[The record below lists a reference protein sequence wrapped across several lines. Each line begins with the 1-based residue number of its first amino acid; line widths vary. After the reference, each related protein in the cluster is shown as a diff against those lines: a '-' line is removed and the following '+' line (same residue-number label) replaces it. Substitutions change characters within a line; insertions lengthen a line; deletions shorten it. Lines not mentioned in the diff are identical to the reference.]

1 MTALPYAQDLRR
13 AFPGSR
19 TSYQAALAALAPAL
33 KRLQAAHDDRSLPLL
48 RVASRRDDIESIE
61 AAARRFRIS
70 FADIVV
76 LGTGGSSLGAQTL
89 VAAARAMG
97 RKGPRLHFLDN
108 VDPIRF
114 EDVLNGVDFKRTGVV
129 AVSKSGATAET
140 ALQTLAIL
148 RALRAAVGERG
159 IRRQVIVITEPAKD
173 GPNGTTSANPMRRLA
188 ERNGIPVLDHD
199 PGIGGRYSALT
210 NAGLLPA
217 AIAGFDP
224 ALVRKGA
231 RSVVRRL
238 LAARS
243 ARGFAPAEGA
253 ALAFALEKR
262 HGVTQSVLMPYA
274 DALQPFAFWFR
285 QLWAESLGKTGRG
298 TTPINALGAVDQHSQ
313 LQLYLDGPADKLVT
327 VIAAETAGV
336 GPRIRRERGLEPE
349 FAYLVGHTMGDL
361 LAAEAQATADT
372 LAKHKR
378 PVRTLRIGEPDE
390 ATIGALMMHYMLET
404 ILTAALLK
412 VDPFDQP
419 AVEEGKVLARR
430 YLAAM
435 GEGGR
440 R

>member
-1 MTALPYAQDLRR
+1 MAALPYTQELRR
-13 AFPGSR
+13 ALPGAK
-19 TSYQAALAALAPAL
+19 TPYQKALAALAPAL
-33 KRLQAAHDDRSLPLL
+33 KRLKAAHDDRSLPLL
-48 RVASRRDDIESIE
+48 RIAGRRDDLPTIE
-61 AAARRFRIS
+61 AAARRFRMS
-70 FADIVV
+70 FADVIV

-89 VAAARAMG
+89 VTAALAMG
-97 RKGPRLHFLDN
+97 RKGPRLHFVDN

-114 EDVLNGVDFKRTGVV
+114 EDVLRTVNLKRTGVV
-129 AVSKSGATAET
+129 TVSKSGSTAET
-140 ALQTLAIL
+140 ALQTLAVL

-159 IRRQVIVITEPAKD
+159 IRRQVLAITEPAV
-173 GPNGTTSANPMRRLA
+173 NGKANPMRRLA

-210 NAGLLPA
+210 NVGLLPA

-224 ALVRKGA
+224 ALVRRGA
-231 RSVVRRL
+231 RAVVRRL
-238 LAARS
+238 LAARV

-262 HGVTQSVLMPYA
+262 SGINQSVLMPYV

-285 QLWAESLGKTGRG
+285 QLWAESLGKNGKG

-327 VIAAETAGV
+327 IIAAETEGV
-336 GPRIRRERGLEPE
+336 GPRIRSERGLEPE
-349 FAYLVGHTMGDL
+349 FAYLVGRTMGDL

-372 LAKHKR
+372 LAKHDR
-378 PVRTLRIGEPDE
+378 PVRMLRITEPDE
-390 ATIGALMMHYMLET
+390 ETMGALMMHYMLET
-404 ILTAALLK
+404 ILAAALLK

-435 GEGGR
+435 GK
-440 R
+440 

>member
-1 MTALPYAQDLRR
+1 MTALPYTQELRR
-13 AFPGSR
+13 AFPASK
-19 TSYQAALAALAPAL
+19 TVYQKALASLEPAL

-48 RVASRRDDIESIE
+48 RVAGRRDDLPAIE
-61 AAARRFRIS
+61 AAARRFRMS
-70 FADIVV
+70 FADVVV

-89 VAAARAMG
+89 VTAARGMG

-114 EDVLNGVDFKRTGVV
+114 EDVLNGVDYKRTGVI
-129 AVSKSGATAET
+129 AVSKSGSTAET

-148 RALRAAVGERG
+148 RALRKTVGERA
-159 IRRQVIVITEPAKD
+159 IRRQVLVITEPAVN
-173 GPNGTTSANPMRRLA
+173 GPNGEKRANPMRRLA

-210 NAGLLPA
+210 NVGLLPA

-224 ALVRKGA
+224 GLVRRGA
-231 RSVVRRL
+231 RGVVRRL
-238 LAARS
+238 LAARG

-262 HGVTQSVLMPYA
+262 HGITQSVLMPYV

-285 QLWAESLGKTGRG
+285 QLWAESLGKNGRG

-327 VIAAETAGV
+327 VIAAATEGV
-336 GPRIRRERGLEPE
+336 GPRIARERGLEPE

-372 LAKHKR
+372 LAKHGR
-378 PVRTLRIGEPDE
+378 PVRMLRIEEPDE
-390 ATIGALMMHYMLET
+390 ETMGALMMHYMLET
-404 ILTAALLK
+404 ILAAELIK

-435 GEGGR
+435 EK
-440 R
+440 

>member
-1 MTALPYAQDLRR
+1 MAALPYTQELRR
-13 AFPGSR
+13 ALPGSKTQYR
-19 TSYQAALAALAPAL
+19 KALASLAPAL
-33 KRLQAAHDDRSLPLL
+33 KRLQAAHDDRTLPLL
-48 RVASRRDDIESIE
+48 RVAGRRDDLPEIE
-61 AAARRFRIS
+61 AAARRFRMS
-70 FADIVV
+70 FADVIV

-89 VAAARAMG
+89 VTAALGMG

-114 EDVLNGVDFKRTGVV
+114 EDTLNRVDYKRTGVV
-129 AVSKSGATAET
+129 TVSKSGSTAET

-148 RALRAAVGERG
+148 RAFRKTVGERG
-159 IRRQVIVITEPAKD
+159 VRRQVLAITEPAV
-173 GPNGTTSANPMRRLA
+173 NGKANPMRRLA

-210 NAGLLPA
+210 NVGLLPA

-224 ALVRKGA
+224 ALVRRGA
-231 RSVVRRL
+231 RAMIRRL
-238 LAARS
+238 MAARS

-253 ALAFALEKR
+253 ALAFALER
-262 HGVTQSVLMPYA
+262 RNGVNQSVLMPYV

-285 QLWAESLGKTGRG
+285 QLWAESLGKNGKG

-327 VIAAETAGV
+327 IIAADTEGV
-336 GPRIRRERGLEPE
+336 GPRIARERGLEPE
-349 FAYLVGHTMGDL
+349 FGYLVGRTMGDL
-361 LAAEAQATADT
+361 IAAEAQATADT
-372 LAKHKR
+372 LAKHGR
-378 PVRTLRIGEPDE
+378 PVRMIRIAEPNEETL
-390 ATIGALMMHYMLET
+390 GALMMHYMLET
-404 ILTAALLK
+404 ILAAALLK

-435 GEGGR
+435 GR
-440 R
+440 

>member
-13 AFPGSR
+13 AFSGSR
-19 TSYQAALAALAPAL
+19 TSYRAALAALAPAL

-48 RVASRRDDIESIE
+48 RVASRRDDIEAIE

-70 FADIVV
+70 FADVVV

-114 EDVLNGVDFKRTGVV
+114 EDALNGVDFKRTGVV
-129 AVSKSGATAET
+129 AVSKSGSTAET

-159 IRRQVIVITEPAKD
+159 IRRQVIAITEPAGD
-173 GPNGTTSANPMRRLA
+173 GKANPMRRLA

-210 NAGLLPA
+210 NVGLLPA

-231 RSVVRRL
+231 RAVVRRL
-238 LAARS
+238 LAART

-253 ALAFALEKR
+253 ALAFALQKK
-262 HGVTQSVLMPYA
+262 HGIDQSVLMPYA

-285 QLWAESLGKTGRG
+285 QLWAESLGKKGRG

-313 LQLYLDGPADKLVT
+313 LQLYLDGPADKLIT
-327 VIAAETAGV
+327 VIATASAGV

-349 FAYLVGHTMGDL
+349 FAYLVGRTMGDL
-361 LAAEAQATADT
+361 LAAEARATADT

-378 PVRTLRIGEPDE
+378 PVRMLRIDEPDE

-404 ILTAALLK
+404 ILASALFK